1 MDQLEL
7 DRVMDL
13 RRTIFQIQELS
24 VFFVTSLFKT
34 LFHRFKDQEYSF
46 KVKCSV
52 SCYSLLLCVAY
63 TERTC
68 KI

>member
-24 VFFVTSLFKT
+24 VFFVTSLF
-34 LFHRFKDQEYSF
+34 
-46 KVKCSV
+46 
-52 SCYSLLLCVAY
+52 
-63 TERTC
+63 
-68 KI
+68 